1 MSTQS
6 PNPRRA
12 NTKGIVFGAIVI
24 LIGALFLLSSLDRS
38 PLPIMSIWGLWP
50 VILIAVGVWRFAA
63 TRKPVHLLLIALG
76 ALFLLGSLGIVPIDI
91 GTHWPAILIAIG
103 VWHLLA
109 SRGRRRSAPIALIVV
124 GGVFLVLNLD
134 VLPFGA
140 IGSIWPILLIAI
152 GVIIAAGAIFGGRG
166 RSNRSGREWRF
177 QSHSAGGSERGNASD
192 GASGG
197 TSGGAII
204 EGDAPITKSEG
215 VSVSAPPIFQDGR
228 AELSVVMGQAEVD
241 FRDARLAQKPSTL
254 EVSVVMG
261 QATIYVPSDWVV
273 QIRASVT
280 MGEAKDI
287 RPQANSDAPPDLI
300 INGSLVM
307 AGMTIDD

>member
-38 PLPIMSIWGLWP
+38 PIPVMTVWGLWP
-50 VILIAVGVWRFAA
+50 VILIAVGAWRFAA
-63 TRKPVHLLLIALG
+63 TRKWWALLLIALG
-76 ALFLLGSLGIVPIDI
+76 ALFLLGNLDVIPVDI
-91 GTHWPAILIAIG
+91 GTYWPVILIAIG
-103 VWHLLA
+103 VWRLLA
-109 SRGRRRSAPIALIVV
+109 SRGRRLGFPIALIVV
-124 GGVFLVLNLD
+124 GAIFLALNLID
-134 VLPFGA
+134 LPFGA
-140 IGSIWPILLIAI
+140 LGSVWPILLIAI
-152 GVIIAAGAIFGGRG
+152 GVMIAAGAIFGGR
-166 RSNRSGREWRF
+166 RNSNRTTPEWRF
-177 QSHSAGGSERGNASD
+177 QAHNAGGSDRGNASD

-197 TSGGAII
+197 AVID
-204 EGDAPITKSEG
+204 GDAPVTKSEG

-241 FRDARLAQKPSTL
+241 FRDTRLAQKPSTL

-307 AGMTIDD
+307 AGLTIDD

>member
-1 MSTQS
+1 MSTQT
-6 PNPRRA
+6 PKRGA
-12 NTKGIVFGAIVI
+12 NTKGIVFGAIII
-24 LIGALFLLSSLDRS
+24 LIGALFLLNGAGIV
-38 PLPIMSIWGLWP
+38 PIPVMTVWGLWPVILIAIGVWRFVATRKWWPVILIALGVIFLLGNMDVVPIDIGTYWP
-50 VILIAVGVWRFAA
+50 VILIAVGVWR
-63 TRKPVHLLLIALG
+63 
-76 ALFLLGSLGIVPIDI
+76 
-91 GTHWPAILIAIG
+91 
-103 VWHLLA
+103 LLA
-109 SRGRRRSAPIALIVV
+109 SRGRRLGFPIALIVV
-124 GGVFLVLNLD
+124 GGVFLILSLD

-140 IGSIWPILLIAI
+140 IGSAWPILLIAI
-152 GVIIAAGAIFGGRG
+152 GILIAAGAIFGGR
-166 RSNRSGREWRF
+166 RNSNRATPEWRF
-177 QSHSAGGSERGNASD
+177 QSHSAGGSERGDAAG

-204 EGDAPITKSEG
+204 DGDAPITKSEG

-241 FRDARLAQKPSTL
+241 FRDTRLAQKPSTL

-280 MGEAKDI
+280 MGEAKDN
-287 RPQANSDAPPDLI
+287 RPQADSDAPPDLI

-307 AGMTIDD
+307 AGLTIDD

>member
-38 PLPIMSIWGLWP
+38 PIPVMTIWGLWP

-63 TRKPVHLLLIALG
+63 TRKWWPLLLIALG
-76 ALFLLGSLGIVPIDI
+76 ALFLLGNLNIVPVDI
-91 GTHWPAILIAIG
+91 GTYWPVILIAIG
-103 VWHLLA
+103 VWRLLA
-109 SRGRRRSAPIALIVV
+109 SRGRRLGFPIALIVV
-124 GGVFLVLNLD
+124 GAIFLALNLID
-134 VLPFGA
+134 LPFGA
-140 IGSIWPILLIAI
+140 LGSVWPILLIAI
-152 GVIIAAGAIFGGRG
+152 GIMIAAGAIFGGR
-166 RSNRSGREWRF
+166 RNSNRATPEWRF
-177 QSHSAGGSERGNASD
+177 QSHSAGDSDRGNSP
-192 GASGG
+192 GAA
-197 TSGGAII
+197 GGAII
-204 EGDAPITKSEG
+204 DGDAPITKSEG

-241 FRDARLAQKPSTL
+241 FRDTRLAQKPSTL

-280 MGEAKDI
+280 MGEAKDN

-307 AGMTIDD
+307 AGLTIDD

>member
-1 MSTQS
+1 MSSQS
-6 PNPRRA
+6 PRRA
-12 NTKGIVFGAIVI
+12 SAKGIIFGAIII
-24 LIGALFLLSSLDRS
+24 LIGALFLLNSLGIA
-38 PLPIMSIWGLWP
+38 PIPGMSVWDLWP
-50 VILIAVGVWRFAA
+50 AILIAVGAWRFTA
-63 TRKPVHLLLIALG
+63 TRKPVHVLLVALG

-91 GTHWPAILIAIG
+91 GTYWPAILIAIG

-109 SRGRRRSAPIALIVV
+109 SRGRRLSAPIALIAV

-140 IGSIWPILLIAI
+140 FGSIWPILLIAI
-152 GVIIAAGAIFGGRG
+152 GAVIAAGAIFGGRM
-166 RSNRSGREWRF
+166 RSNRAAPEWRY
-177 QSHSAGGSERGNASD
+177 QSP
-192 GASGG
+192 ASGG
-197 TSGGAII
+197 YERGDASGSASGAII

-241 FRDARLAQKPSTL
+241 FRDTRLAQKPSTL

-307 AGMTIDD
+307 AGLTIDD

>member
-24 LIGALFLLSSLDRS
+24 LIGALFLLSSLGVFA
-38 PLPIMSIWGLWP
+38 LPMSIWGLWP

-63 TRKPVHLLLIALG
+63 TRKWWPLLLIALG
-76 ALFLLGSLGIVPIDI
+76 AIFLLGNLDVIPVDI
-91 GTHWPAILIAIG
+91 GTYWPVILIAIG
-103 VWHLLA
+103 VWRLLA
-109 SRGRRRSAPIALIVV
+109 SRGRRLGFPIALIVV
-124 GGVFLVLNLD
+124 GAIFLALNLID
-134 VLPFGA
+134 LPFGA
-140 IGSIWPILLIAI
+140 LGSVWPVLLIAI
-152 GVIIAAGAIFGGRG
+152 GVMIAAGAIFGGR
-166 RSNRSGREWRF
+166 RNSNRTTPEWRF
-177 QSHSAGGSERGNASD
+177 QSHSAGGSERGNAAD
-192 GASGG
+192 GS
-197 TSGGAII
+197 SGGAII
-204 EGDAPITKSEG
+204 DGDAPVTKSEG

-241 FRDARLAQKPSTL
+241 FRDTRLAQKPSTL

-280 MGEAKDI
+280 MGEAKDN

-307 AGMTIDD
+307 AGLTIDD

>member
-24 LIGALFLLSSLDRS
+24 LVGALFLLSSLDRS
-38 PLPIMSIWGLWP
+38 PIPVMTVWGLWP

-63 TRKPVHLLLIALG
+63 TRKWWPLLLIALG
-76 ALFLLGSLGIVPIDI
+76 ALFLLGNLNIVPVDI
-91 GTHWPAILIAIG
+91 GTYWPVILIAIG
-103 VWHLLA
+103 VWRLLA
-109 SRGRRRSAPIALIVV
+109 SRGRRLGFPIALIVV
-124 GGVFLVLNLD
+124 GAIFLALNLID
-134 VLPFGA
+134 LPFGA
-140 IGSIWPILLIAI
+140 LGSIWPILLIAI
-152 GVIIAAGAIFGGRG
+152 GVMIAAGAIFGGR
-166 RSNRSGREWRF
+166 RNSNRATPEWRF
-177 QSHSAGGSERGNASD
+177 QSHSTDDSERG
-192 GASGG
+192 GASSA
-197 TSGGAII
+197 SGGAII
-204 EGDAPITKSEG
+204 DGDAPVTKSEG

-241 FRDARLAQKPSTL
+241 FRDTRLAQKPSTL

-280 MGEAKDI
+280 MGEAKDN

-307 AGMTIDD
+307 AGLTIDD

>member
-1 MSTQS
+1 MSTPT

-24 LIGALFLLSSLDRS
+24 LIGALFLLSSLGVFA
-38 PLPIMSIWGLWP
+38 LPMSIWGLWP

-63 TRKPVHLLLIALG
+63 TRKWWSLLLIALG
-76 ALFLLGSLGIVPIDI
+76 ALFLLGNLNIVPVDI
-91 GTHWPAILIAIG
+91 GTYWPVILIAIG
-103 VWHLLA
+103 AWRLLA
-109 SRGRRRSAPIALIVV
+109 SRGRRLGFPIALIVV
-124 GGVFLVLNLD
+124 GAIFLVLNLD

-140 IGSIWPILLIAI
+140 LGSIWPILLIAI
-152 GVIIAAGAIFGGRG
+152 GVVIAAGAIFGGR
-166 RSNRSGREWRF
+166 RNSNRATPEWRF
-177 QSHSAGGSERGNASD
+177 QSHSAGGRDSGNAAD
-192 GASGG
+192 GAAS
-197 TSGGAII
+197 GAII
-204 EGDAPITKSEG
+204 EGDAPVTKSEG

-241 FRDARLAQKPSTL
+241 FRDTRLAQKPSTL

-280 MGEAKDI
+280 MGEAKDN

-307 AGMTIDD
+307 AGLTIDD

>member
-24 LIGALFLLSSLDRS
+24 LIGALFLLSSLGVFA
-38 PLPIMSIWGLWP
+38 LPMSIWGLWP
-50 VILIAVGVWRFAA
+50 VILIAVGAWRFAA
-63 TRKPVHLLLIALG
+63 TRKWWPLLLIALG
-76 ALFLLGSLGIVPIDI
+76 ALFLLGNLNIVPVDI
-91 GTHWPAILIAIG
+91 GTYWPVILIAIG
-103 VWHLLA
+103 VWRLLA
-109 SRGRRRSAPIALIVV
+109 SRGRRLGFPIALIVV
-124 GGVFLVLNLD
+124 GAIFLVLNLD

-140 IGSIWPILLIAI
+140 LGSVWPILLIAI
-152 GVIIAAGAIFGGRG
+152 GVMIAAGAIFGGR
-166 RSNRSGREWRF
+166 RNSNRAAPEWRF
-177 QSHSAGGSERGNASD
+177 QSHSAGASERGGAAD

-197 TSGGAII
+197 AII
-204 EGDAPITKSEG
+204 DGDAPVTKSEG

-307 AGMTIDD
+307 AGLTIDD

>member
-38 PLPIMSIWGLWP
+38 PLPVMSVWGLWP
-50 VILIAVGVWRFAA
+50 VILIALGAWRFAA
-63 TRKPVHLLLIALG
+63 TRKWWPLLLIAIG
-76 ALFLLGSLGIVPIDI
+76 VIFLLGNLDVIPVDMGAY
-91 GTHWPAILIAIG
+91 WPVILIAIG
-103 VWHLLA
+103 VWRLPA
-109 SRGRRRSAPIALIVV
+109 SRGRRLGFPIALIVV
-124 GGVFLVLNLD
+124 GAVFLALNLID
-134 VLPFGA
+134 LPFGA
-140 IGSIWPILLIAI
+140 LGSVWPILLIAI
-152 GVIIAAGAIFGGRG
+152 GVIIAAGAIFGGR
-166 RSNRSGREWRF
+166 RNSNRATPEWRF

-204 EGDAPITKSEG
+204 DGDAPITKSEG
-215 VSVSAPPIFQDGR
+215 VSVSAPPVFQDGR

-241 FRDARLAQKPSTL
+241 FRDTRLAQKPSTL

-307 AGMTIDD
+307 AGLTIDD